1 MKKKYNS
8 TTFMHTCRCLS
19 GILLCIFMYTLW
31 LTHNNSMA
39 ILKLHIW
46 NITQMH
52 TLLSPWVDKFG
63 YEEKKREKICQVYI
77 ASMKFI
83 SSIYGINLSACVDK
97 MSKYLHRKSFRP
109 LSLTVLLTQS
119 PNWQICRGLI
129 CQI

>member
-1 MKKKYNS
+1 MKKWYNS

-31 LTHNNSMA
+31 LTHNNSTA

-63 YEEKKREKICQVYI
+63 YEEKKEREDMPGLYSLHKIY
-77 ASMKFI
+77 
-83 SSIYGINLSACVDK
+83 
-97 MSKYLHRKSFRP
+97 
-109 LSLTVLLTQS
+109 
-119 PNWQICRGLI
+119 
-129 CQI
+129 